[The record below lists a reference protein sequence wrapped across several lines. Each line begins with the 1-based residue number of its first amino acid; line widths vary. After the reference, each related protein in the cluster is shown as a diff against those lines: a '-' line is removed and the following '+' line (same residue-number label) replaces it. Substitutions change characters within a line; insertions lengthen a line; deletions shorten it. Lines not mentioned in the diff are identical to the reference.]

1 MTPPPADPPPRP
13 PGRDR
18 FGRLALVAIAIAA
31 VASSIAMNGG
41 PATAPEN
48 VAIAGLGLAFVVLLV
63 GADAR
68 LARAR
73 AAARFAYFAVQLG
86 LAAAILVLQARLGS
100 FGTVWILLMPL
111 LFQGMV
117 VGTWPGVTAL
127 TVLALALPTLHALR
141 LAGPEPAVEVLV
153 GVGAAILFVLLFS
166 AVTLRERRARAESER
181 LAAQLA
187 GANRRLAELAVAAE
201 ELAAARERN
210 RLAREIHD
218 SVGHSLTVANVQ
230 IEAAG
235 VHLEQDLERD
245 RERAGAALGKA
256 AGAVKQGLAELRRS
270 VGALRGG
277 PLGDRSLAGA
287 LDGLRS
293 EAEEEGLEAS
303 VRVLGDPRPIPPE
316 TALALFRAA
325 QEGLTNVRRHARAG
339 RVAIRLDY
347 RTAGRVTL
355 TVTDDG
361 VGPRPESDGGFGLFG
376 LRERVGLLGGTL
388 NAGPAQPGGFE
399 LEVVVPSEAADG
411 G

>member
-1 MTPPPADPPPRP
+1 
-13 PGRDR
+13 
-18 FGRLALVAIAIAA
+18 VAIALAA
-31 VASSIAMNGG
+31 VASSIAMNDA
-41 PATAPEN
+41 PATAVEN
-48 VAIAGLGLAFVVLLV
+48 LAIGGLGLAYLALLLGAGERLGRAGTGAKV
-63 GADAR
+63 G
-68 LARAR
+68 
-73 AAARFAYFAVQLG
+73 YFALQLA
-86 LAAAILVLQARLGS
+86 LAAAILALQARLGS

-111 LFQGMV
+111 LVQGVV

-127 TVLALALPTLHALR
+127 TALALALPTLHALR
-141 LAGPEPAVEVLV
+141 LAGPEPAFEALV

-187 GANRRLAELAVAAE
+187 GANRRLAELAVQAE

-235 VHLEQDLERD
+235 VHLERERD

-287 LDGLRS
+287 LDGLRA
-293 EAEEEGLEAS
+293 EAEAEGLEAS

-325 QEGLTNVRRHARAG
+325 QEGLTNVRKHARAG
-339 RVAIRLDY
+339 RVAIGLDY

-376 LRERVGLLGGTL
+376 LSERVELLGGTL
-388 NAGPAQPGGFE
+388 NAGPAPAEGFE
-399 LEVVVPSEAADG
+399 LEVAIPIEVAAG

>member
-1 MTPPPADPPPRP
+1 
-13 PGRDR
+13 
-18 FGRLALVAIAIAA
+18 V
-31 VASSIAMNGG
+31 
-41 PATAPEN
+41 
-48 VAIAGLGLAFVVLLV
+48 
-63 GADAR
+63 
-68 LARAR
+68 
-73 AAARFAYFAVQLG
+73 
-86 LAAAILVLQARLGS
+86 
-100 FGTVWILLMPL
+100 
-111 LFQGMV
+111 V

-127 TVLALALPTLHALR
+127 TALALALPTLHALR
-141 LAGPEPAVEVLV
+141 LAGPEPAFEALV

-187 GANRRLAELAVAAE
+187 GANRRLAELAVQAE

-235 VHLEQDLERD
+235 VHLERERD

-287 LDGLRS
+287 LDGLRA
-293 EAEEEGLEAS
+293 EAEAEGLEAS

-325 QEGLTNVRRHARAG
+325 QEGLTNVRKHARAG
-339 RVAIRLDY
+339 RVAIGLDY

-376 LRERVGLLGGTL
+376 LSERVELLGGTL
-388 NAGPAQPGGFE
+388 NAGPAPAEGFE
-399 LEVVVPSEAADG
+399 LEVAIPIEVAAG

>member
-1 MTPPPADPPPRP
+1 
-13 PGRDR
+13 
-18 FGRLALVAIAIAA
+18 VAIALAA
-31 VASSIAMNGG
+31 VASSIAMNDA
-41 PATAPEN
+41 PATAVEN
-48 VAIAGLGLAFVVLLV
+48 LAIGGLGLAYLALLLGAGERLGRAGTGAKV
-63 GADAR
+63 G
-68 LARAR
+68 
-73 AAARFAYFAVQLG
+73 YFALQLA
-86 LAAAILVLQARLGS
+86 LAAAILALQARLGS

-111 LFQGMV
+111 LVQGVV

-127 TVLALALPTLHALR
+127 TALALALPTLHALR
-141 LAGPEPAVEVLV
+141 LAGPEPAFEVLV

-166 AVTLRERRARAESER
+166 AVILRERRARVESER

-187 GANRRLAELAVAAE
+187 GANRRLAELAVEAE

-235 VHLEQDLERD
+235 VHLERD

-256 AGAVKQGLAELRRS
+256 AGAVKQGLADLRRS

-277 PLGDRSLAGA
+277 PLGDRGLAGA
-287 LDGLRS
+287 LDGLRA
-293 EAEEEGLEAS
+293 EAEAEGLEAS

-325 QEGLTNVRRHARAG
+325 QEGLTNVRKHARAG
-339 RVAIRLDY
+339 RVAIGLDY

-376 LRERVGLLGGTL
+376 LSERVELLGGTL
-388 NAGPAQPGGFE
+388 NAGPAPAEGFE
-399 LEVVVPSEAADG
+399 LEVAIPIEVAAG